1 MPRPSTDTR
10 GLLLRTGQHLFA
22 QDGVFAVSLTTILQ
36 QAGQRNTSAL
46 HYHFGGRQGLLDAI
60 IERHDESIE
69 AERRDF
75 LADLEQRGLDK
86 DLRSLVAALVVPFSR
101 KLLDTDGREFL
112 RIIAQLS
119 HLFDAWDHPGSPE
132 QARRVFLAIEDGLV
146 LLPPEVRHLRV
157 TTFLDLVTH
166 ALAARARLLDGPPAP
181 LVDHEA
187 FVANLIEMSVGA
199 LAASGQNFEPGSTG
213 S

>member
-157 TTFLDLVTH
+157 TTFDGRGSG
-166 ALAARARLLDGPPAP
+166 ASDRGRSPRPSAAPTPGPPGRGYSTARLRP
-181 LVDHEA
+181 
-187 FVANLIEMSVGA
+187 S
-199 LAASGQNFEPGSTG
+199 STTRR
-213 S
+213 SWPT